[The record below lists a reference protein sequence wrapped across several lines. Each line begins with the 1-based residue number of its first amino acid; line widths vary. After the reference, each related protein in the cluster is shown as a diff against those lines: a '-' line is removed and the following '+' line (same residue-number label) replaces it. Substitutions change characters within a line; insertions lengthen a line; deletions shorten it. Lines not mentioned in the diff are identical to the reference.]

1 MKDTKD
7 SKTAFT
13 QEAIEK
19 AKDLFKQHPKAES
32 FWMSS
37 DCQFFDNKKAAHAH
51 GSRLENK
58 TVSLIKKSDCEAE
71 KEASKKDS
79 TPTK

>member
-1 MKDTKD
+1 MKDIKD
-7 SKTAFT
+7 SKPAFSK
-13 QEAIEK
+13 EAIEK
-19 AKDLFKQHPKAES
+19 AQDLFKQHPKAES

-58 TVSLIKKSDCEAE
+58 TVSLIKKSDCEPE
-71 KEASKKDS
+71 KEAQKKDS
-79 TPTK
+79 NPAK